1 MDSKFRD
8 RKKKIAIDKIN
19 LIEFLDFYNKIS
31 QYKYSYTLE
40 DKRKI

>member
-19 LIEFLDFYNKIS
+19 LIEFLDFYNKIFI
-31 QYKYSYTLE
+31 YFGRREKNL
-40 DKRKI
+40 K